1 MDLASGV
8 LKNSCIYIF
17 HIIYLEKSIW
27 KLILLQVK
35 IFSIFSGS
43 VEQSSFLKIL
53 SANCVRETILYL
65 LQNYLCINRHFVNL
79 ANKSETICL
88 SRDCRG
94 INANE
99 PGRFRIQANNA
110 EEWTCYFIIKNSDTT
125 SDTLNSDTFLSK
137 WIRNSNLKEADI
149 HFQIERIQGKS
160 KNSETFDATVEL
172 ESLIKNG
179 IWFIGKD
186 RNQEG
191 TNSGRN

>member
-1 MDLASGV
+1 MQKKYKFSPVLVFKSTFTIQTTQMTQKILQINLKKKKNRKSAVDDDDSFLGREHAFGQNQKLDRFIVINDVLDLASGV

-17 HIIYLEKSIW
+17 HIIYLEKSIC

-110 EEWTCYFIIKNSDTT
+110 EE
-125 SDTLNSDTFLSK
+125 
-137 WIRNSNLKEADI
+137 
-149 HFQIERIQGKS
+149 
-160 KNSETFDATVEL
+160 
-172 ESLIKNG
+172 
-179 IWFIGKD
+179 
-186 RNQEG
+186 
-191 TNSGRN
+191 